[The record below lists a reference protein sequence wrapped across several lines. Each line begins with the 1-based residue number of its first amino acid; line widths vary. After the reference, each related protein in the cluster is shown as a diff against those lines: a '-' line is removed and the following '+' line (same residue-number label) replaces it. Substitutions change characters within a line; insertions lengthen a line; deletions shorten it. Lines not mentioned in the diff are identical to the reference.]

1 MRKELNKQ
9 RRNERKN
16 EFWRKLNENEN
27 GNEMKAIKKKGT
39 KQGRE
44 TRNLRKVKKNWWCKE
59 IKTSMINDKK
69 AYKKRIHQDK
79 GLKL

>member
-44 TRNLRKVKKNWWCKE
+44 TRNLWKVKKNWWCKE
-59 IKTSMINDKK
+59 N
-69 AYKKRIHQDK
+69 
-79 GLKL
+79 